1 MDRYERGMTCCKESL
16 SKRLSMVYLVSAC
29 RPSCFWER
37 WGKDEM
43 DGPAF
48 AIGAWDSHKG
58 KSGCGIALESAS
70 TYALKS
76 SQTACDAIR
85 QLSC

>member
-1 MDRYERGMTCCKESL
+1 
-16 SKRLSMVYLVSAC
+16 
-29 RPSCFWER
+29 
-37 WGKDEM
+37 M